1 MTEAPTAW
9 IAIQEQLAT
18 NDAVN
23 QASAEASVGGVLLLD
38 WTYG

>member
-1 MTEAPTAW
+1 MTDALRAW
-9 IAIQEQLAT
+9 IAVQEQLAT

-38 WTYG
+38 WAYG